1 MTFFWILICVQASSC
16 SLFAC
21 RENASILH
29 FLGRLRPPFSFSFG
43 EFFQP
48 RKELNLWGWR
58 GLIFLYS
65 RKDRPKVH
73 RNLNRTDAAPSA
85 IGRSNWITKTRRHW
99 ERSGQRDKIENVV
112 FFIYWQMVWDDKNE
126 HVDWGSTFFI
136 FLQFWHFL
144 SFTHFWIL
152 MFLFHFLLKAD
163 RVEKGEKR
171 ISQEWC
177 EQIKIRILSSLL
189 FFFFVLSMR
198 LINWTRRRNGIW
210 DWDF

>member
-85 IGRSNWITKTRRHW
+85 IGRT
-99 ERSGQRDKIENVV
+99 ELQRQEGIEKDLGKGIKSRMW
-112 FFIYWQMVWDDKNE
+112 F
-126 HVDWGSTFFI
+126 
-136 FLQFWHFL
+136 
-144 SFTHFWIL
+144 
-152 MFLFHFLLKAD
+152 FLFIGKWS
-163 RVEKGEKR
+163 ET
-171 ISQEWC
+171 
-177 EQIKIRILSSLL
+177 IRMSMWTEVPHSS
-189 FFFFVLSMR
+189 FFFNSGIFFHS
-198 LINWTRRRNGIW
+198 LISG
-210 DWDF
+210 F